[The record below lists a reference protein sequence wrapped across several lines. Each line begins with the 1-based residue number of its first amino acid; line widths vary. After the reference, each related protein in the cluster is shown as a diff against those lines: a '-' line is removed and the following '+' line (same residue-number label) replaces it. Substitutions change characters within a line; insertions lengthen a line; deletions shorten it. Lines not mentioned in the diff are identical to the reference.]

1 MAFTPR
7 RTGMT
12 LMEIMMSVMILGL
25 GLLGILSVIPFIEYH
40 SARVV
45 ESDFT
50 AAAGT
55 NALAVIR
62 SNQWEKP
69 AS

>member
-40 SARVV
+40 SSRVV

-50 AAAGT
+50 AAA
-55 NALAVIR
+55 
-62 SNQWEKP
+62 E
-69 AS
+69 